1 MSGPTFQKSGTANV
15 GLYDQRLALEWI
27 QKYIHLFGGDSD
39 RVTVMG
45 ESAGAGSI
53 MHHITSYGGSKG
65 TGQLPFQQ
73 AVLQSASIHNPVQ
86 SKLLEEQVFQSF
98 LAAANVS
105 TLDEAR
111 LLPSETLQLAN
122 KKIIYPAAFGLYVFR
137 KCPPSFSG
145 LSLTESEPTVDGTYV
160 TNILGV
166 SLLDGQFDPTISLI
180 SAHNSNEGFVFTDPA
195 ATNSSALE
203 TYMQIYFPTAD
214 PSIISYI
221 YNTLYPP
228 IYDGSQPYTTPFD
241 RLDLLI
247 SEMMIACNSRY
258 ISTAKGNDTYNYM
271 FSVPPGHH
279 RGDIPYT
286 FWDANSTTNDPV
298 ANVTTAFDMQ
308 RYITAFAAT
317 GDPNAFQKQTGLPTF
332 PKYESEANVVN
343 FNLTFVDVV
352 VDPMKNSRYVFLSG
366 SKLLGWKLLLIFLY
380 LLDVIGGSK
389 VYIYKDKHVRCEST

>member
-1 MSGPTFQKSGTANV
+1 
-15 GLYDQRLALEWI
+15 
-27 QKYIHLFGGDSD
+27 
-39 RVTVMG
+39 
-45 ESAGAGSI
+45 
-53 MHHITSYGGSKG
+53 
-65 TGQLPFQQ
+65 
-73 AVLQSASIHNPVQ
+73 
-86 SKLLEEQVFQSF
+86 
-98 LAAANVS
+98 
-105 TLDEAR
+105 
-111 LLPSETLQLAN
+111 
-122 KKIIYPAAFGLYVFR
+122 
-137 KCPPSFSG
+137 
-145 LSLTESEPTVDGTYV
+145 VDGTYI

-166 SLLDGQFDPTISLI
+166 SLLDGQFDPTIPVI

-203 TYMQIYFPTAD
+203 TYMQIYFPAAD
-214 PSIISYI
+214 PSIITYI
-221 YNTLYPP
+221 SNTLYPP

-286 FWDANSTTNDPV
+286 FWDANSTINDPV

-317 GDPNAFQKQTGLPTF
+317 GDPNVFQKQTGLPTF
-332 PKYESEANVVN
+332 PKYGSEANIVN

-352 VDPMKNSRYVFLSG
+352 VDPMKNSRYVFTFSFRND
-366 SKLLGWKLLLIFLY
+366 S
-380 LLDVIGGSK
+380 D
-389 VYIYKDKHVRCEST
+389 C